1 MDRRSKNWIRG
12 DCFFMY
18 EFLGL
23 LCLVSLISIV
33 VFTIMYFV
41 GRRKNA
47 KRAKR
52 RALYA
57 WISLAVLI
65 FSAWG
70 INQTP
75 EGKQEATVEK
85 VKSTPLHLTNVPSD
99 GKVKS
104 NSNAEFTIKGK
115 TSKKASISLSDGS
128 RVKKDNG
135 KFEITTNVPYDES
148 SAKYTLTI
156 KAPKMKASN
165 RSITVY
171 NNSTG
176 FKARMKKESS
186 QQKNIQRKENIKKA
200 EKAKQDSIN
209 AKKESQRESQK
220 AAKKAATARKNRLNS
235 RYKPVSLASFAEDP
249 IKYDEKFIST
259 TGNVIY
265 IQKNPDD
272 NNMYYVVIVPT
283 DEYTTSGMSDGHGTV
298 TEIDIDT
305 MKAHPIHEG
314 DTITVKGSG
323 LTNTVTL
330 NGKTLKSDIIVDY
343 VKVD

>member
-1 MDRRSKNWIRG
+1 
-12 DCFFMY
+12 MY
-18 EFLGL
+18 EILGL
-23 LCLVSLISIV
+23 LCLVSLIFIV
-33 VFTIMYFV
+33 VFTIMYFI

-47 KRAKR
+47 KRAKK

-75 EGKQEATVEK
+75 EGKQESAVEEAK
-85 VKSTPLHLTNVPSD
+85 NTPLHLTNVPSD

-104 NSNAEFTIKGK
+104 NSKAEFTIKGR
-115 TSKKASISLSDGS
+115 TNKKASISLDDGS

-148 SAKYTLTI
+148 STKYTLTV

-176 FKARMKKESS
+176 FKARMKKENS

-209 AKKESQRESQK
+209 AKKKSIKAKKESQRESQK
-220 AAKKAATARKNRLNS
+220 AAKKATAARKNRLNS
-235 RYKPVSLASFAEDP
+235 RYKPVSLASFAENP

-259 TGNVIY
+259 TGTVIY

-323 LTNTVTL
+323 LTDTVTL
-330 NGKTLKSDIIVDY
+330 NGKTLRSDIIVDY
-343 VKVD
+343 VKVH

>member
-1 MDRRSKNWIRG
+1 
-12 DCFFMY
+12 MY

-57 WISLAVLI
+57 WVSLAVLI

-75 EGKQEATVEK
+75 EGKQEATEEAK
-85 VKSTPLHLTNVPSD
+85 QSARDS
-99 GKVKS
+99 S
-104 NSNAEFTIKGK
+104 IKK
-115 TSKKASISLSDGS
+115 ERDTKKASLKK
-128 RVKKDNG
+128 VK
-135 KFEITTNVPYDES
+135 I
-148 SAKYTLTI
+148 A
-156 KAPKMKASN
+156 
-165 RSITVY
+165 
-171 NNSTG
+171 
-176 FKARMKKESS
+176 KESS
-186 QQKNIQRKENIKKA
+186 
-200 EKAKQDSIN
+200 EKQ
-209 AKKESQRESQK
+209 AKKIAKASSASAKSSSLKEAQTVAKKHSQK
-220 AAKKAATARKNRLNS
+220 STKKTSTKKSSLAS
-235 RYKPVSLASFAEDP
+235 RYMPVSLASFAQNP

-259 TGNVIY
+259 TGTVIY

-330 NGKTLKSDIIVDY
+330 NGKTLKSDVIVDY